1 MAFVI
6 EIGKDRIKL
15 RLRTH
20 MQEPPVTVISPER
33 TSLLQIG
40 RDLLRYRELLFL
52 LVWREVSVRYS
63 QTAVGIFWV
72 ILQPMLSALIF
83 AFVFGRL
90 VSMPS
95 DGLPYLVFAYSGTLI
110 WGLFSQGIDRASG
123 SIVADEQL
131 IRKVYFPRWIIPIAS
146 VGSTLIDFTICTLL
160 FLLILAFFSI
170 PVTWYVIFFLPA
182 TFLVIILSTALGLA
196 TAALNAKYRDFRLL
210 AVFGLQILQ
219 FVSPV
224 FYSFQIIPRQFL
236 AFMYLNPLVGPIEL
250 FRLSVTGKSHF
261 LLSGF
266 ATSLA
271 VDLIIIVIC
280 VRIFHSLEDDIV
292 DTI

>member
-1 MAFVI
+1 MHELPI
-6 EIGKDRIKL
+6 TL
-15 RLRTH
+15 
-20 MQEPPVTVISPER
+20 ISPEK

-52 LVWREVSVRYS
+52 LVWRVISVRYK

-72 ILQPMLSALIF
+72 VLQPMLSAIIF
-83 AFVFGRL
+83 AIVFGFFVRL
-90 VSMPS
+90 PS
-95 DGLPYLVFAYSGTLI
+95 EGLPYLVFAYSGTLI
-110 WGLFSQGIDRASG
+110 WGLFAQGIDRASG

-131 IRKVYFPRWIIPIAS
+131 IRKVYFPRWIIPLAS
-146 VGSTLIDFTICTLL
+146 VGSTVIDFSICSLL
-160 FLLILAFFSI
+160 LVVILFFYSI
-170 PVTWYVIFFLPA
+170 PLTWHIVFFLPA
-182 TFLVIILSTALGLA
+182 TALVFLLATSLGLA

-210 AVFGLQILQ
+210 ATFGLQIFQ

-224 FYSFQIIPRQFL
+224 FYSLELVQKVRPDL
-236 AFMYLNPLVGPIEL
+236 LPLMYLNPMAGPIEL
-250 FRLSVTGKSHF
+250 FRLSVTGSSHF

-271 VDLIIIVIC
+271 MDLVLIALC
-280 VRIFHSLEDDIV
+280 VRIFYTLEDDIV

>member
-1 MAFVI
+1 MNELPI
-6 EIGKDRIKL
+6 
-15 RLRTH
+15 
-20 MQEPPVTVISPER
+20 TVVSPER
-33 TSLLQIG
+33 TSLLQVG
-40 RDLLRYRELLFL
+40 RDLLRYRELLLL

-90 VSMPS
+90 VNMPS

-131 IRKVYFPRWIIPIAS
+131 IKKVYFPRWIIPMAS
-146 VGSTLIDFTICTLL
+146 VGSTAIDFSICTLL
-160 FLLILAFFSI
+160 LVVILFSYSI
-170 PVTWYVIFFLPA
+170 PLTWHLVFFLPA
-182 TFLVIILSTALGLA
+182 VMLVFILATALGLA

-210 AVFGLQILQ
+210 AVFGLQIFQ

-224 FYSFQIIPRQFL
+224 FYSFQIVPGQRHRKQPFFSARLCHVVGDGFTPHPRLRADFL
-236 AFMYLNPLVGPIEL
+236 F
-250 FRLSVTGKSHF
+250 T
-261 LLSGF
+261 
-266 ATSLA
+266 
-271 VDLIIIVIC
+271 
-280 VRIFHSLEDDIV
+280 
-292 DTI
+292 